1 MKRTK
6 TIAGI
11 VLATLMAG
19 GGYAAWYKSDIEEA
33 KRIVREGLND
43 PSSAKFASYE
53 ECGTASDGRVL
64 KGKVNFRNEQGGM
77 QGETTFIVRAYGVL
91 PYAKVASAAHKYP
104 NVADAFDDASIGL
117 PIGTPCS
124 SGGTTFGRSSCG
136 STGSIGVRA
145 YGCECTECGK
155 HADTRALISAVYEMG
170 HHPRPC
176 R

>member
-64 KGKVNFRNEQGGM
+64 KGKVNFRNQQGGM
-77 QGETTFIVRAYGVL
+77 QGETIFIVRAYGVL
-91 PYAKVASAAHKYP
+91 PYAKVANRSNTYP
-104 NVADAFDDASIGL
+104 NIADAFDDASIEL
-117 PIGTPCS
+117 PLGTPCS
-124 SGGTTFGRSSCG
+124 KIFVAAERHLDDQAKA
-136 STGSIGVRA
+136 RQEA
-145 YGCECTECGK
+145 
-155 HADTRALISAVYEMG
+155 ADLEPMAASVPSLENMQIPEL
-170 HHPRPC
+170 
-176 R
+176 